1 MGGRGPQAPQ
11 GERKPSRQAPA
22 PSPHR
27 IGPSEP
33 RTPRKEMAL
42 AAPTPG
48 NLYFT
53 DADKNVVIINLQKN
67 RNNESRPT
75 IQRAS
80 DDHCQVCT
88 RV

>member
-1 MGGRGPQAPQ
+1 MRKLGRRGRRGGRQRPTGSP
-11 GERKPSRQAPA
+11 GEKEAQSPSPA

-33 RTPRKEMAL
+33 RTPRREMAL

-53 DADKNVVIINLQKN
+53 DADKNVVIINLQKK
-67 RNNESRPT
+67 
-75 IQRAS
+75 
-80 DDHCQVCT
+80 
-88 RV
+88 